1 MMTGTW
7 EGRCLTIEVLGADR
21 RWIVILQEGW
31 MTVEETFVEGQTDTE
46 TAATIVS
53 DQTVVAMTI
62 AGWADHPTCKTVAA
76 ILPTGA
82 SLEEWM
88 IAVPVGLRWTTG
100 GDEWVVA

>member
-1 MMTGTW
+1 
-7 EGRCLTIEVLGADR
+7 
-21 RWIVILQEGW
+21 
-31 MTVEETFVEGQTDTE
+31 MTVVETFVEGQTDTE

-53 DQTVVAMTI
+53 DQTVVGMTEEGPEWI

-88 IAVPVGLRWTTG
+88 IAVPVGLRKSRSSGGRSGSDRFSGWTTG
-100 GDEWVVA
+100 GAEWVVA